1 MEVLNMRKKLK
12 KVAAIALS
20 CLMAAGAMTGC
31 GSSKAGIGTKTN
43 DGNKVLFQYDGEKVT
58 LKEGWLYAKL
68 IAAQYE
74 STYSS
79 TYGKDFWNM
88 DMGRD
93 NNGKEQTF
101 ESYTKQQIISQLKQQ
116 VVLNKKAAGY
126 GCKLTVA
133 DKKKC
138 TEAALSYYQSESGRK
153 VMDECGLLRE
163 DVEKLYQEI
172 TLASKVKDKIKSQ
185 AKATVTEDEARKSTV
200 YRVVFATTMT
210 KDGMV
215 QLMNKKEESA
225 VKKKAQ
231 KALKEIQSGK
241 KTIKKIAKEQGYTN
255 TDESYAAGESEEGKS
270 FEKEMKKLKDG
281 DLCSKVLKCDNGY
294 VIAKLVAY
302 TDKKETASNKKTLKE
317 EKESKYFQKVYEKW
331 TKKLDKKWSY
341 EKNVDQKL
349 WKQVKLN
356 DADDSSE
363 ATTDVKKQ
371 TKNKTTEK
379 QKTN

>member
-1 MEVLNMRKKLK
+1 
-12 KVAAIALS
+12 
-20 CLMAAGAMTGC
+20 
-31 GSSKAGIGTKTN
+31 
-43 DGNKVLFQYDGEKVT
+43 
-58 LKEGWLYAKL
+58 
-68 IAAQYE
+68 
-74 STYSS
+74 
-79 TYGKDFWNM
+79 M

-93 NNGKEQTF
+93 NKGKEQTF

-116 VVLNKKAAGY
+116 IVLNKKADAY
-126 GCKLTVA
+126 GCKLSAA

-138 TEAALSYYQSESGRK
+138 TESALSYYQSSNGRT
-153 VMDECGLLRE
+153 VMNECGLLRE
-163 DVEKLYQEI
+163 DVEEFYKEI
-172 TLASKVKDKIKSQ
+172 LLASKVKDKIKSQ
-185 AKATVTEDEARKSTV
+185 ANATVTEDEARKSTV
-200 YRVVFATTMT
+200 YRVVFPTT
-210 KDGMV
+210 KR
-215 QLMNKKEESA
+215 
-225 VKKKAQ
+225 KAQ

-302 TDKKETASNKKTLKE
+302 TDKKETASNKKVLKE

-363 ATTDVKKQ
+363 ATTEVKKQ
-371 TKNKTTEK
+371 TKNETTEK

>member
-1 MEVLNMRKKLK
+1 MRKKMK
-12 KVAAIALS
+12 KAVAIALS
-20 CLMAAGAMTGC
+20 CLMAVGIMTGC
-31 GSSKAGIGTKTN
+31 GSLKAGIGTKTN
-43 DGNKVLFQYDGEKVT
+43 DGNKVLFQYDGEKIS

-68 IAAQYE
+68 IAAQYDD
-74 STYSS
+74 TYSS

-88 DMGRD
+88 EMGKD
-93 NNGKEQTF
+93 NEGKEQTF

-116 VVLNKKAAGY
+116 IVLNKKADAY
-126 GCKLTVA
+126 GCKLSAA

-138 TEAALSYYQSESGRK
+138 TESALSYYQSSNGRT
-153 VMDECGLLRE
+153 VMGECGLLRE
-163 DVEKLYQEI
+163 DVEEFYKEI
-172 TLASKVKDKIKSQ
+172 LLASKVKDKIKSQ
-185 AKATVTEDEARKSTV
+185 ANATVTEDEARKSTV
-200 YRVVFATTMT
+200 YRVVFPTTMT

-255 TDESYAAGESEEGKS
+255 TDESYAAGESEEGES

-363 ATTDVKKQ
+363 TTTKVKKQ
-371 TKNKTTEK
+371 TKNETTEK

>member
-1 MEVLNMRKKLK
+1 MRKKLK

-20 CLMAAGAMTGC
+20 CLMAAGVMTGC

-79 TYGKDFWNM
+79 TYGKDFWKM

-93 NNGKEQTF
+93 NKGKEQTF

-116 VVLNKKAAGY
+116 IVLNKKADAY
-126 GCKLTVA
+126 GCKLSAA

-138 TEAALSYYQSESGRK
+138 TESALSYYQSSNGRT
-153 VMDECGLLRE
+153 VMNEC
-163 DVEKLYQEI
+163 
-172 TLASKVKDKIKSQ
+172 
-185 AKATVTEDEARKSTV
+185 
-200 YRVVFATTMT
+200 VFPTTMT

-215 QLMNKKEESA
+215 QLMNKKEEAS
-225 VKKKAQ
+225 VKRKAQ

-241 KTIKKIAKEQGYTN
+241 KTIKKIVKEQGYTN

-302 TDKKETASNKKTLKE
+302 TDKKETASNKKVLKE

-363 ATTDVKKQ
+363 ATTELKKQ
-371 TKNKTTEK
+371 TKNETTEK

>member
-1 MEVLNMRKKLK
+1 MRKKIK
-12 KVAAIALS
+12 KAAAIALS
-20 CLMAAGAMTGC
+20 CLMAAGIMTGC
-31 GSSKAGIGTKTN
+31 GSSKAGIGAKTS
-43 DGNKVLFQYDGEKVT
+43 DGNKILFQYDGEKVT

-79 TYGKDFWNM
+79 TYGDDFWNM
-88 DMGRD
+88 DMGQD
-93 NNGKEQTF
+93 NNGEDQTF

-116 VVLNKKAAGY
+116 VVLNKKAADY
-126 GCKLTVA
+126 GCKLTIA
-133 DKKKC
+133 EKKKC
-138 TEAALSYYQSESGRK
+138 TENALSYYQSESGK
-153 VMDECGLLRE
+153 EVMDECGLLRE
-163 DVEKLYQEI
+163 DVEKMYQEI

-185 AKATVTEDEARKSTV
+185 AKATVTDDEARKSTV
-200 YRVVFATTMT
+200 YRVVFATTTT

-215 QLMNKKEESA
+215 QLMNKKEEAA

-241 KTIKKIAKEQGYTN
+241 KTIKKVAKEQGYTN

-302 TDKKETASNKKTLKE
+302 TDKKETASNKKTIKE

-363 ATTDVKKQ
+363 ATTETSTASKVSKSK
-371 TKNKTTEK
+371 
-379 QKTN
+379 

>member
-1 MEVLNMRKKLK
+1 MRKKLK

-116 VVLNKKAAGY
+116 VVLNKKAADY

-138 TEAALSYYQSESGRK
+138 TEEALSYYQSESGRK

-225 VKKKAQ
+225 VKK
-231 KALKEIQSGK
+231 
-241 KTIKKIAKEQGYTN
+241 
-255 TDESYAAGESEEGKS
+255 
-270 FEKEMKKLKDG
+270 
-281 DLCSKVLKCDNGY
+281 
-294 VIAKLVAY
+294 
-302 TDKKETASNKKTLKE
+302 
-317 EKESKYFQKVYEKW
+317 
-331 TKKLDKKWSY
+331 
-341 EKNVDQKL
+341 
-349 WKQVKLN
+349 
-356 DADDSSE
+356 
-363 ATTDVKKQ
+363 
-371 TKNKTTEK
+371 
-379 QKTN
+379 